1 MPLGLPSHLAA
12 RTTTRA
18 VARAG
23 HAIAA
28 VSLVSVGIVGL
39 SVEVSL
45 PEVALWPALLAL
57 LPMLALLVML
67 DLTPSRFIAGC
78 YVVIGGLG
86 VYLSTLIVSTEARR
100 ADRLRRLRGA
110 VAQASRS

>member
-45 PEVALWPALLAL
+45 PEVALWPA
-57 LPMLALLVML
+57 
-67 DLTPSRFIAGC
+67 
-78 YVVIGGLG
+78 
-86 VYLSTLIVSTEARR
+86 
-100 ADRLRRLRGA
+100 DRLRRLRGA
-110 VAQASRS
+110 VAQARAHDGRRGDA